1 MTPSPTLP
9 RLSDYVR
16 HWSNHHP
23 DRDAAVLD
31 DTRITYADLSQRV
44 TAFSRA
50 LLAAGVTHGDRVAML
65 TPPRPDFLIAM
76 LSTSD
81 IGAIWLGLHPRYRLP
96 ELHHVVD
103 EAQPRILIAYPEIDG
118 RAYASDLAALAANH
132 TCIEETVLIGDTTP
146 NARSLD
152 DFIATGETIDDVTLD
167 AARRAVQPRDTAVI
181 IFTSGTTGAPKGAMI
196 SHLALVRG
204 ARAQSAHWPSDHMRL
219 LQSMPPN
226 HIACLGMSTAQALF
240 TGGTVVFVDR
250 FEPSRVLDAIER
262 ERITFFMHAPAIYHM
277 LLNEPGFADRDLSSL
292 EYWLWAGA
300 PAPVDLVERLHAF
313 GGHVGTAFGMTE
325 LGAYVTYTDPD
336 ASLEALAGSIGRP
349 APNCDLRLANAEG
362 HRAPPGE
369 QGEIQA
375 RGEWLL
381 NGYVHQ
387 PDATRDAYTSD
398 GWFRTGDIAVERE
411 DGNWTLVG
419 RLKEM
424 FKSGGYNVYP
434 REIEIAIE
442 AHPAVAMAA
451 ILGIPDPRWHE
462 VGHAFVQ
469 PAPGTEIDPSTI
481 DAWCREHLANYKVP
495 KKFEVT
501 PELPRLPIGKIDK
514 QALKRILEGRAEGS
528 PPPD

>member
-196 SHLALVRG
+196 IPSRTG
-204 ARAQSAHWPSDHMRL
+204 ARCPR
-219 LQSMPPN
+219 PE
-226 HIACLGMSTAQALF
+226 CAL
-240 TGGTVVFVDR
+240 
-250 FEPSRVLDAIER
+250 AIR
-262 ERITFFMHAPAIYHM
+262 SHAPAAKH
-277 LLNEPGFADRDLSSL
+277 
-292 EYWLWAGA
+292 A
-300 PAPVDLVERLHAF
+300 PQPHRR
-313 GGHVGTAFGMTE
+313 
-325 LGAYVTYTDPD
+325 
-336 ASLEALAGSIGRP
+336 ASA
-349 APNCDLRLANAEG
+349 
-362 HRAPPGE
+362 
-369 QGEIQA
+369 
-375 RGEWLL
+375 
-381 NGYVHQ
+381 
-387 PDATRDAYTSD
+387 
-398 GWFRTGDIAVERE
+398 
-411 DGNWTLVG
+411 
-419 RLKEM
+419 
-424 FKSGGYNVYP
+424 
-434 REIEIAIE
+434 
-442 AHPAVAMAA
+442 
-451 ILGIPDPRWHE
+451 
-462 VGHAFVQ
+462 
-469 PAPGTEIDPSTI
+469 
-481 DAWCREHLANYKVP
+481 
-495 KKFEVT
+495 
-501 PELPRLPIGKIDK
+501 
-514 QALKRILEGRAEGS
+514 
-528 PPPD
+528 